1 MASTTLRDIAT
12 RANVS
17 TATVSRVLNDYP
29 HVDEDTRSS
38 VLQIARELGYSAGRR
53 SAPTGRSV
61 LLLIRDDLDG
71 DESANPGSRDFERA
85 VSGGV
90 HAVFEQH
97 GIATRTQRTRM
108 ELAEAALYAGDPGVA
123 GLILLG
129 GMVRRPFIEALQ
141 AAGVPFVLAGA
152 HALPLRVNCVMAD
165 VARATEEAIAHL
177 AARGRRTVGLVN
189 GPEATTTSAERLR
202 GYRLAL
208 AEHGLP
214 FQPDQVTRAD
224 FRADAG
230 HGATLE
236 LLRRRPDLDAILY
249 ADDLVAMGGMRAI
262 KAGGR
267 RIPDDVAVVGFYDYD
282 LAQYTE
288 PALTSLHLD
297 MHRIGNMAARR
308 LEMMLE
314 APDGQDWLVLVEAS
328 LAVRESS

>member
-1 MASTTLRDIAT
+1 MAATTLRDIAT

-29 HVDEDTRSS
+29 HVDEETRSS

-53 SAPTGRSV
+53 SAPLGRSV
-61 LLLIRDDLDG
+61 LLLIRDELDG
-71 DESANPGSRDFERA
+71 DQGGNPSSRDFERA
-85 VSGGV
+85 AAGGV
-90 HAVFEQH
+90 QAVFEQH

-108 ELAEAALYAGDPGVA
+108 DEAEAALYAGDPGVA

-129 GMVRRPFIEALQ
+129 GVVRRPFIEALQ
-141 AAGVPFVLAGA
+141 AAGAPFVLAGA

-165 VARATEEAIAHL
+165 VARATEEAVGHL
-177 AARGRRTVGLVN
+177 AARGRRRIGLVN
-189 GPEATTTSAERLR
+189 GPEATSTSAERMR

-208 AEHGLP
+208 AEHGLAFEP
-214 FQPDQVTRAD
+214 ERVARAD
-224 FRADAG
+224 FRAEAG
-230 HGATLE
+230 HAATLE
-236 LLRRRPDLDAILY
+236 LLARRPDLDAILY
-249 ADDLVAMGGMRAI
+249 PDDLVAMGGLRAI

-282 LAQYTE
+282 LARYTE

-314 APDGQDWLVLVEAS
+314 APDGQDWLVLVEAT
-328 LAVRESS
+328 LTVRESS